1 MQLVIVSNR
10 LPVSVKKEHG
20 KLSYHSSVGGLAT
33 GLGSYAKNKKNIWV
47 GWPGVASDDLTEKDR
62 REITEALQK
71 ENCYPVFLTKRQLE
85 LFYNGYSNSVL
96 WPLFHDRKV
105 SEETFRS
112 LATYWKAYEKVNA
125 LFAEVV
131 LALSQPGHN
140 IWIHDYQ
147 LLLLPQILR
156 AERPKDKLGF
166 FLHIPFPAVKKFS
179 TLPQWQLLI
188 QGMLGADVIGFHTQS
203 YTNNFLDATN
213 YTGVGIVE
221 RNKIVLS
228 NRVVRVTDFPIGID
242 YEKYV
247 AARKSPAVMK
257 ELAKLRVKYRG
268 KRVILTVDRLDPA
281 KGLVERAVA
290 YNTLLAENPELRRK
304 VTMVMLVVPSRTA
317 IKEYADLKKELER
330 QIRQTNKTYGTAL
343 WKPIQYHYT
352 ALPFARV
359 TALYR
364 RADVAFIAPLRDGM
378 NLVAKE
384 YIASKPS
391 QRGVLVLSKTAGAA
405 EQLKDAIMVDPG
417 RPQTLVK
424 GLKKALSMPP
434 KEFKRRTK
442 KMQDQIAETNIQR
455 WAGSFVKTLSL
466 DNAARPHRA
475 HALTAKRRALFITS
489 YHLAKNRLL
498 LLDYDGTLVPFHDD
512 PDHAAPSPELKKLL
526 RKLAKDPRTTVVIIS
541 GRSKEDLGK
550 WFKNTSMI
558 LVAEHGAFMKKPG
571 HNWQTTINDED
582 LTWKSL
588 VLPALEK
595 HAKRAPGSFVE
606 QKDVS
611 LVWHFRKS
619 SPYHA
624 HKELVVL
631 QRALKSISKRLKLE
645 LRQGNKIL
653 EIRPDTLHKGT
664 VIGELLK
671 DNPDFVL
678 ALGDDYT
685 DEDIFTTLP
694 ETAYTVKVG
703 HGRTAARYRISGIR
717 TVQEFLGKFITPP
730 GI

>member
-47 GWPGVASDDLTEKDR
+47 GWPGVPSDDLTEKDR

-71 ENCYPVFLTKRQLE
+71 ENCYPVFLTKRQLG

-96 WPLFHDRKV
+96 WPMFHDRTM
-105 SEETFRS
+105 SDETYKS
-112 LATYWKAYEKVNA
+112 LSKYWKAYEKVNA

-131 LALSQPGHN
+131 MALSQPGHN

-156 AERPKDKLGF
+156 TERPKDKLGF
-166 FLHIPFPAVKKFS
+166 FLHIPFPAIKTFS

-188 QGMLGADVIGFHTQS
+188 QGMLGADVVGFHTQS
-203 YTNNFLDATN
+203 YTKNFLEAVS

-221 RNKIVLS
+221 GNKIILS
-228 NRVVRVTDFPIGID
+228 NRIVRATDFPIGID

-247 AARKSPAVMK
+247 AARRSPAVTK
-257 ELAKLRVKYRG
+257 ELAKLRVRYRG

-281 KGLVERAVA
+281 KGLVERAKA
-290 YNTLLAENPELRRK
+290 YDTLLKENPELRRK
-304 VTMVMLVVPSRTA
+304 VTMIMQVVPSRTE
-317 IKEYADLKKELER
+317 IKEYADLKKELEK
-330 QIRQTNKTYGTAL
+330 QIRQTNKTYGTTL
-343 WKPIQYHYT
+343 WKPVQYNYS
-352 ALPFARV
+352 ALPFAHV

-405 EQLKDAIMVDPG
+405 EQLKEAVMVDPA
-417 RPQTLVK
+417 RPHTLVD
-424 GLKKALSMPP
+424 GLKEALTMPP

-475 HALTAKRRALFITS
+475 HALDAKKRALLITS
-489 YHLAKNRLL
+489 YHLAKKRLL

-512 PDHAAPSPELKKLL
+512 PERAIPNERLKQLL
-526 RKLAKDPRTTVVIIS
+526 SKLASDPMTTVVIIS
-541 GRSKEDLGK
+541 GRSKEDLGT
-550 WFKNTSMI
+550 WFKNMPLT
-558 LVAEHGAFMKKPG
+558 LVAEHGAFMKQPG
-571 HNWQTTINDED
+571 KKWRTTFNSDD
-582 LTWKSL
+582 MSWKRL

-595 HAKRAPGSFVE
+595 HAARAPGSFVE

-619 SPYHA
+619 SPYYA
-624 HKELVVL
+624 HKELVIL
-631 QRALKSISKRLKLE
+631 QRALKSVSKHLE
-645 LRQGNKIL
+645 LEVRQGNKIL

-664 VIGELLK
+664 VVEQLLS

-678 ALGDDYT
+678 AIGDDYT
-685 DEDIFTTLP
+685 DEDIFTNLP

-703 HGRTAARYRISGIR
+703 HGKTAARFRVSGIK
-717 TVQEFLGKFITPP
+717 TVQEFLGKLITPP
-730 GI
+730 QI